1 MAAASHDAG
10 RAADPEALIR
20 EARRRQR
27 RRRLAVTA
35 AVAVA
40 AGVVSAGV
48 AVFGTGTGRPSPPAR
63 SAHARHP
70 AARQPDVP
78 PIPRSVGSMVLI
90 WTYQNATWLEQPGTG
105 RLHHSWRPDLAAGDY
120 QPAMIPVGRWLV
132 YVGDGASAIRD
143 DLSGRPRE
151 LWTRAGGQ
159 TPFFAP
165 AAQRGHVWLV
175 FNEQLRRHR
184 PERARLVSVPAGR
197 PGPAV
202 TVPPGYRLVSGT
214 NRGLL
219 ITGTHGGLALW
230 NPGRAPRPVPHSRN
244 DGGTLGFA
252 ATPRLVAYGTRCR
265 QPAAAHWYTD
275 QCGVLR
281 VYNVVTGRLASIPAP
296 SGTAGWAPYEFNR
309 VLPVAPG
316 DTMLAATAVPATDAR
331 HGRLYV
337 VRLNSA
343 RPRLIP
349 VPHAAGF
356 LLSCLTWSPRGSWLF
371 YPGPGSRLW
380 AFQATTG
387 KARSSTLPDCP
398 WNGIMLAYP
407 SPAKA
412 R

>member
-1 MAAASHDAG
+1 MAGSRCRPVALHEQVAAAVRRAIADGEVGAGERMPPARDLAAVLGVNPNTVLRALRGLRDEGLLEFRRGRGITVTGLAPQRSAVIAKARELARRHGYQPQEVRRDPAPGVLGTAVRTLMVTARHDAG

-48 AVFGTGTGRPSPPAR
+48 AVSGTGTGRPSPPPR

-78 PIPRSVGSMVLI
+78 PIPRSVGATVLI

-105 RLHHSWRPDLAAGDY
+105 RLYHSWKPDLAVGDY

-175 FNEQLRRHR
+175 FNERLRRHR

-197 PGPAV
+197 PGPARPSRCRRGISWSAGP
-202 TVPPGYRLVSGT
+202 TVACSPEPTTAWRCGTLARDWSPTAPGAASRPPR
-214 NRGLL
+214 
-219 ITGTHGGLALW
+219 TGT
-230 NPGRAPRPVPHSRN
+230 PIS
-244 DGGTLGFA
+244 A
-252 ATPRLVAYGTRCR
+252 ASC
-265 QPAAAHWYTD
+265 
-275 QCGVLR
+275 
-281 VYNVVTGRLASIPAP
+281 AS
-296 SGTAGWAPYEFNR
+296 
-309 VLPVAPG
+309 
-316 DTMLAATAVPATDAR
+316 
-331 HGRLYV
+331 
-337 VRLNSA
+337 
-343 RPRLIP
+343 
-349 VPHAAGF
+349 
-356 LLSCLTWSPRGSWLF
+356 
-371 YPGPGSRLW
+371 
-380 AFQATTG
+380 TT
-387 KARSSTLPDCP
+387 S
-398 WNGIMLAYP
+398 
-407 SPAKA
+407 
-412 R
+412 